1 MSTSIDQQRAAYAWQ
16 CASKRRGIERYCELT
31 EGASALVMGSGL
43 MAALAFW
50 RSRKKEAADAL
61 LEDLL
66 GWFAKGQQPLAKFDT
81 AIERMVKASPR
92 QYMELTDEAL
102 SLLRWLRQFAK
113 ALKEG

>member
-1 MSTSIDQQRAAYAWQ
+1 MSTSIDQQRAAHAWQ
-16 CASKRRGIERYCELT
+16 CASKRRGTAGYQELT
-31 EGASALVMGSGL
+31 EGAPALVMGSGL
-43 MAALAFW
+43 MASLAFW

-81 AIERMVKASPR
+81 AMERLVNASPR

-102 SLLRWLRQFAK
+102 AVLRWLRQFAK